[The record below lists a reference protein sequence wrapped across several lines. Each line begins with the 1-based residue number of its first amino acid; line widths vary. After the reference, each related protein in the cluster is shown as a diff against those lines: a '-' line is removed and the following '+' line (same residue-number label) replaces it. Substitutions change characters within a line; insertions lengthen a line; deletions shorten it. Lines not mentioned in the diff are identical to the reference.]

1 MKYELTIL
9 NWKDIMVQVK
19 KTDKEAETFI
29 NSEADKSYEVDD
41 SIHRLTISM
50 KTSLFEQLDDIVR
63 KRKRSKQ
70 DNRTMSALI
79 VEALESYVKHIK

>member
-1 MKYELTIL
+1 MVKLRKTE
-9 NWKDIMVQVK
+9 KDE
-19 KTDKEAETFI
+19 EAFV
-29 NSEADKSYEVDD
+29 SSMADKPYGVDD

-50 KTSLFEQLDDIVR
+50 KTSLYERLDDIVR

-79 VEALESYVKHIK
+79 VEALEDYVKQIK

>member
-1 MKYELTIL
+1 
-9 NWKDIMVQVK
+9 MVQVR
-19 KTDKEAETFI
+19 KTEKEAEDFI
-29 NSEADKSYEVDD
+29 NSMADKPYGVDD

-79 VEALESYVKHIK
+79 VEALESYVRHIK